1 MVAARNRN
9 LAARAERL
17 RREIN
22 RHNYLYYV
30 LDQPQISDA
39 EYDRLMRELEE
50 IETAHPELIAPD
62 SPTQRVGARPAEQ
75 FRAVQHRTPMLSLA
89 NAFGTDELLAFD
101 RRLKRMLDTAED
113 APLDY
118 VAELKV
124 DGLAVSLTYE
134 DGLLTVGAT
143 RGDGLRGE
151 DITQNLRTIRSIP
164 LRLLLEGPPP
174 PLLEVRGEVF
184 LSRQEFMRINRERE
198 GAGEPLF
205 ANPRNAA
212 AGSVRQLDSRITAS
226 RNLDMIAHGVGTAEG
241 RDFATHWQALE
252 FLRACGFKVSPRAQV
267 CKDISEV
274 LAYCDLWGQNK
285 RDLPYQI
292 DGVVVKV
299 NRIELQERLGYVAR
313 SPRWA
318 VAYKYPPEEET
329 TVVRDIRVSVGR
341 TGAMTP
347 VAIMDPVTIS
357 GSTVSRA
364 TLHNEDEVRRKD
376 VRIGDTVII
385 RKAGEVIPEVVAVVA
400 AKRAGKEKP
409 FTMPKVCPV
418 CGSEAQR
425 LPGEAVTR
433 CAGIACPAQTKQR
446 IYHFG
451 SRGGMDIEGLG
462 ESLVDQLV
470 ERGLVKDPADI
481 YFLTKEQLLSLERMG
496 DKSASNVLSAI
507 ATSKRR
513 PLDRLLFAL
522 GIPHVGQHVADVLAA
537 RFSSLEEIQRASEV
551 ELSQIEGIGPV
562 IAQSIAVFFR
572 QQQTRQVIEKLRR
585 AGVVPL
591 PSASPGRQGGR
602 GERAPLSGKSFV
614 FTGELAGFTRE
625 EAQELVR
632 GLGGRAASSV
642 SSKTDYVVVG
652 ESPGSKYQKAR
663 ELGVTILDEAAF
675 RKLVEQAR
683 K

>member
-1 MVAARNRN
+1 MVAARNRDV
-9 LAARAERL
+9 AARAERL

-30 LDQPQISDA
+30 LDRPEISDA

-50 IETAHPELIAPD
+50 IEAAHPELITPD
-62 SPTQRVGARPAEQ
+62 SPTQRVGAKPAEQ
-75 FRAVQHRTPMLSLA
+75 FRTVEHRTPMLSLA
-89 NAFGTDELLAFD
+89 NAFGTGDLLAFD
-101 RRLKRMLDTAED
+101 RRIKRMLDLAEE
-113 APLDY
+113 APLEY

-151 DITQNLRTIRSIP
+151 EITQNLRTIRSIP
-164 LRLLLEGPPP
+164 LRLLLETAPP

-184 LSRQEFMRINRERE
+184 LSREEFMRINRERE
-198 GAGEPLF
+198 QAGEALF

-226 RNLDMIAHGVGTAEG
+226 RNLDMIAHGLGVAEG
-241 RDFATHWQALE
+241 RDFATHWEALE

-267 CKDISEV
+267 CKDIAEV
-274 LAYCDLWGQNK
+274 LAYCDHWGQNK

-299 NRIELQERLGYVAR
+299 NRIDLEERLGYVAR

-329 TVVRDIRVSVGR
+329 TVVRDILVSVGR

-347 VAIMDPVTIS
+347 VAIMDPVVVS

-376 VRIGDTVII
+376 VRVGDTVII
-385 RKAGEVIPEVVAVVA
+385 RKAGEVIPEVVAVVTS
-400 AKRAGKEKP
+400 KRTGKEKP
-409 FTMPKVCPV
+409 FAMPKVCPV

-425 LPGEAVTR
+425 LPDEAVTR
-433 CAGIACPAQTKQR
+433 CTGIACPAQIKQR

-462 ESLVDQLV
+462 EAMVDQLV
-470 ERGLVKDPADI
+470 ERALVRDPADI

-496 DKSASNVLSAI
+496 DKSATNLLSAI
-507 ATSKRR
+507 AGSKRQ

-522 GIPHVGQHVADVLAA
+522 GIPHVGAHVAEVLAS
-537 RFSSLEEIQRASEV
+537 RFSSLEDIQRASAE
-551 ELSQIEGIGPV
+551 ELSEIEGIGPV

-572 QQQTRQVIEKLRR
+572 QEQTAQVMEKLRR
-585 AGVVPL
+585 AGVAPPARRRAAAPAKGPL
-591 PSASPGRQGGR
+591 A
-602 GERAPLSGKSFV
+602 GKSFV
-614 FTGELAGFTRE
+614 FTGELTGFTRE
-625 EAQELVR
+625 EAEELVR
-632 GLGGRAASSV
+632 RRGGRASSSV
-642 SSKTDYVVVG
+642 SKKTDYVVVG
-652 ESPGSKYQKAR
+652 ESPGSKYQKAQD
-663 ELGVTILDEAAF
+663 LGVTIIDEAAF
-675 RKLVEQAR
+675 RRLIEKER
-683 K
+683 T